1 MKKIIALIV
10 SLITLL
16 SLASFSA
23 CSKDDGK
30 ITVYAPDGA
39 PALSIARLLNDK
51 TLLDGKFDYNIV
63 TATTIKAYFTG
74 ENPIADIAIM
84 PVNAGVKMLGDGS
97 TYKMLGT
104 VTNGNL
110 FILKKQNGED
120 IASTSDLSKLI
131 GKTVGVINLTNVPG
145 LTFKAILND
154 NQIPFKTLSDSDVV
168 DANKVNLK
176 GLTAVTGVG
185 PKSTCDYFIVPEP
198 DATAIINETNDI
210 ANGKILLSGSLQA
223 LYGDGNGY
231 PQAIVVAKNSVI
243 STNKDLINKFI
254 NSFADNKTWLL
265 DENTSAQ
272 TIVNAVSNS
281 FLKDDTRP
289 ALTTSNLN
297 KTVIINCA
305 ISFTLAK
312 DAKVAVL
319 EYMQKINAIS
329 NNSFGTPSDAFFYQ

>member
-10 SLITLL
+10 ALITLL

-23 CSKDDGK
+23 CSKDNDGK

-63 TATTIKAYFTG
+63 TATTINAYITG
-74 ENPIADIAIM
+74 ENPIADIAII

-97 TYKMLGT
+97 MYKMLGT

-120 IASTSDLSKLI
+120 ISSTSDLSKLI
-131 GKTVGVINLTNVPG
+131 GKTVGVINLNNVPG

-154 NQIPFKTLSDSDVV
+154 NQIPFTTLSDTGEV
-168 DANKVNLK
+168 DATKVNLK
-176 GLTAVTGVG
+176 GLTAGTEVV
-185 PKSTCDYFIVPEP
+185 PNSTCDYFIAPEP
-198 DATAIINETNDI
+198 AVTTKINMT
-210 ANGKILLSGSLQA
+210 NGKILLSGSLQA

-243 STNKDLINKFI
+243 SSNKDLINEFI
-254 NSFADNKTWLL
+254 NSFADNKAWLL

-272 TIVNAVSNS
+272 TIVNAVTNS
-281 FLKDDTRP
+281 FLKDDTAP
-289 ALTTSNLN
+289 TFTASNLN
-297 KTVIINCA
+297 KTVIINSA
-305 ISFTLAK
+305 ISFTSAQNAK
-312 DAKVAVL
+312 QAVL
-319 EYMQKINAIS
+319 DYMQKINAIS
-329 NNSFGTPSDAFFYQ
+329 NNSFGTPLDAFFYQ